1 MKEIFLSQEI
11 DNTNGYID
19 FVVSEIKAVPS
30 GDALNMLITC
40 VGGDIFQGDR
50 INRAILEHDGATK
63 ATVIGLAASMA
74 GVLLSAFDE
83 VELDSDAEIM
93 LHKAHIPNTEVDEL
107 SNEQIQGIERF
118 NRRAYSRLDS
128 MGVDSDVLNEIFLS
142 KEVKDVWLTAKEAE
156 SVGLGKVVKIERK
169 DSKPF
174 KIAAS
179 LDLQQIKNKYSTM
192 GLFNKDKK
200 VTRVATLKDGRQVT
214 FLSETE
220 APVKGSILNLVGSN
234 DSLKGKVNFKNN
246 LVAEVDEEGKVV
258 DLEEAPVSEVNDE
271 EKAAMLERLATLEE
285 SVNKMLEA
293 MGEKEEEP
301 AAEAKAMEEKDK
313 EYAAKMEKLEDSH
326 KAMADLLKNTLEVA
340 ANIKGSFTPLKVENK
355 HEGIMDGLAHL
366 SASEKRGHELR
377 AVLNDTNK

>member
-93 LHKAHIPNTEVDEL
+93 LHKAHIPNMEAEEL
-107 SNEQIQGIERF
+107 SNEQRQGIERF

-128 MGVDSDVLNEIFLS
+128 MGVDSDILNEIFLS

-293 MGEKEEEP
+293 MGEKEEAAP
-301 AAEAKAMEEKDK
+301 AAMEEEKK

-326 KAMADLLKNTLEVA
+326 KAMDNLLKNFTEVA
-340 ANIKGSFTPLKVENK
+340 ANIKGSFTPPKVENK
-355 HEGIMDGLAHL
+355 HEQIMDGLAHL